1 MLNQLITKNFV
12 DGVYETAI
20 YTAEN
25 NDNVTRYGVEK
36 MLEMWAQNKANLYE
50 FLGNNLKIST
60 TYLSDATYPDFERE
74 LDDFYRAFIKGFET
88 KKDGLVKLQVLHQTE
103 ESHNVSDLQCQ
114 LITCVAILPLQ
125 EILRV

>member
-1 MLNQLITKNFV
+1 MPLKNFGGILESIKIQKISQKNRRKSGGIFMLNQLITKNFV
-12 DGVYETAI
+12 DGVYATAT

-60 TYLSDATYPDFERE
+60 T
-74 LDDFYRAFIKGFET
+74 
-88 KKDGLVKLQVLHQTE
+88 
-103 ESHNVSDLQCQ
+103 
-114 LITCVAILPLQ
+114 
-125 EILRV
+125 

>member
-1 MLNQLITKNFV
+1 MRLKNFGGILESVKIQKNIAEKIAEKLGGIFMLNQLITKNFV
-12 DGVYETAI
+12 DRVYETAT

-60 TYLSDATYPDFERE
+60 A
-74 LDDFYRAFIKGFET
+74 
-88 KKDGLVKLQVLHQTE
+88 
-103 ESHNVSDLQCQ
+103 N
-114 LITCVAILPLQ
+114 
-125 EILRV
+125 

>member
-12 DGVYETAI
+12 DGVYETAV

-60 TYLSDATYPDFERE
+60 TYLSDATY
-74 LDDFYRAFIKGFET
+74 LK
-88 KKDGLVKLQVLHQTE
+88 
-103 ESHNVSDLQCQ
+103 
-114 LITCVAILPLQ
+114 
-125 EILRV
+125 